1 MFEDEDENYLDAI
14 DLDLEAQVQ
23 VQQAQAPA
31 MTNQTTIK
39 TSFDL
44 PVYSGHPV
52 NTKYTGKDGTST
64 ELYRVQDWLFE
75 IQKIGKAGGWS
86 PKPWQHRQP

>member
-14 DLDLEAQVQ
+14 DLELEAQVQ
-23 VQQAQAPA
+23 QVQAPT

-39 TSFDL
+39 TSVDL

-52 NTKYTGKDGTST
+52 NTKDRKS
-64 ELYRVQDWLFE
+64 VV
-75 IQKIGKAGGWS
+75 
-86 PKPWQHRQP
+86 